1 MTYQCPQCHRQ
12 IRTLDDEYGDHGCP
26 CGWEPWSGNK
36 IAVDLGEDYDGYHNV
51 YRGNGTRTYNEG
63 DDAE

>member
-1 MTYQCPQCHRQ
+1 MTYQCPQCRRQ

-26 CGWEPWSGNK
+26 CGWGPYEES
-36 IAVDLGEDYDGYHNV
+36 EYE
-51 YRGNGTRTYNEG
+51 NEG